1 MFKNCTSLNCVRTN
15 ATLWVDEG
23 GFWGT
28 AADWLLGVSATGDFY
43 NMGGASIPSG
53 SSGIPEGWT
62 EHGPR
67 VKTIS
72 AVPNNPDYGSVS
84 GAGSYMTNTTATLTA
99 TPYAECEFVSWTEN
113 GTVVSTNRTYSFTV
127 SRDRN
132 LVANF
137 ITAPDY
143 LTLTAIDN
151 DVQLCV
157 VVSGS
162 PDISTFEYSYDGAT
176 WTRITGS
183 TNFRVLS
190 AGEYIK
196 FRSQNQISTSYEDY
210 INIRDLSGVGR
221 FTVSGNANTLINYKN
236 VDNVVIGSFA
246 FYDLFFSC
254 YGLTSISSG
263 LLPATTLVSDYCYG
277 FMFFGCEGLTS
288 LPSGLLPAMT
298 LADDCYN
305 GMFGGCSGLTSIPSG
320 LLPATTLASDCYSFM
335 FEGCSGLTSLPSG
348 LLPATTLAGSCYFEM
363 FAGCIGLTS
372 VPSDLLPATTLPDAY
387 LDCGCYEG
395 MFRECKSLMAAPELP
410 ATTLTEYCYCRMFKN
425 CSSLKSVVTHAQTWN
440 TSNTDDWL
448 LGVSATGDFYNMGG
462 ASIPSGSNGIPVGW
476 TEHGPRVKTISA
488 VPNNPDYG
496 SVSGAGTY
504 MVNTTATLTAT
515 PYSGYTFV
523 SWTENDEIVSTDAE
537 YSFTVTGDRSLVAN
551 FEGTAVTNHW
561 IPDVHQFENGMDII
575 AQVRVDG
582 EVQNST
588 LVEVGAFCGDEV
600 RGSGLITCSQMTGKY
615 VVFLRVYGENN
626 DQITFRIYDHYAEV
640 EPAYHIPAKENL
652 VINGL
657 LGDEINPYII
667 DCYSHIQQSDDLA
680 EGWNWYSTYIDV
692 EGAEGFG
699 LLTAGLGAD
708 ADVVKS
714 QVGMSMYYN
723 EYNAWSGSLTTF
735 DNSQMYM
742 IKMNAAHTL
751 EIVGGLTNV
760 AETHLTLHPGWN
772 WVSYPVSVEMPLSDA
787 LAEFTPADGDCI
799 KSQVGM
805 AIYYGAYNAWSG
817 SLNRLTPGQ
826 GFMYKNNS
834 SSAKVLT
841 YSTESKSIAAANVTA
856 DGNHWQ
862 PDIHAYADN
871 MNITAVLSVNGE
883 EQTSADMEIGVF
895 CGGEC
900 RGSGRVVYNELAD
913 RHVIYLTVYGDEGD
927 GLSFRL
933 YDASANVE
941 YPSEADCSL
950 TFAPN
955 LIIGDLFA
963 PYVIDFGSDAVSQDV
978 MTSVSV
984 YPNPVAVGGIIRLG
998 ENCDHVR
1005 VVNSLGVTVGEYT
1018 NTDRIN
1024 GIDIAGVYCLA
1035 ITKGNTIVYSKI
1047 IVE

>member
-1 MFKNCTSLNCVRTN
+1 
-15 ATLWVDEG
+15 
-23 GFWGT
+23 
-28 AADWLLGVSATGDFY
+28 
-43 NMGGASIPSG
+43 MGGASIPSG
-53 SSGIPEGWT
+53 SSGIPVVWT
-62 EHGPR
+62 EYRPED

-72 AVPNNPDYGSVS
+72 
-84 GAGSYMTNTTATLTA
+84 
-99 TPYAECEFVSWTEN
+99 
-113 GTVVSTNRTYSFTV
+113 
-127 SRDRN
+127 
-132 LVANF
+132 
-137 ITAPDY
+137 
-143 LTLTAIDN
+143 
-151 DVQLCV
+151 
-157 VVSGS
+157 
-162 PDISTFEYSYDGAT
+162 
-176 WTRITGS
+176 
-183 TNFRVLS
+183 
-190 AGEYIK
+190 
-196 FRSQNQISTSYEDY
+196 
-210 INIRDLSGVGR
+210 
-221 FTVSGNANTLINYKN
+221 
-236 VDNVVIGSFA
+236 VI
-246 FYDLFFSC
+246 
-254 YGLTSISSG
+254 
-263 LLPATTLVSDYCYG
+263 
-277 FMFFGCEGLTS
+277 
-288 LPSGLLPAMT
+288 
-298 LADDCYN
+298 
-305 GMFGGCSGLTSIPSG
+305 
-320 LLPATTLASDCYSFM
+320 
-335 FEGCSGLTSLPSG
+335 
-348 LLPATTLAGSCYFEM
+348 
-363 FAGCIGLTS
+363 
-372 VPSDLLPATTLPDAY
+372 
-387 LDCGCYEG
+387 
-395 MFRECKSLMAAPELP
+395 
-410 ATTLTEYCYCRMFKN
+410 
-425 CSSLKSVVTHAQTWN
+425 
-440 TSNTDDWL
+440 
-448 LGVSATGDFYNMGG
+448 
-462 ASIPSGSNGIPVGW
+462 
-476 TEHGPRVKTISA
+476 
-488 VPNNPDYG
+488 PNNPDYG

-582 EVQNST
+582 EMQNST
-588 LVEVGAFCGDEV
+588 LIEVGAFCGDEV
-600 RGSGLITCSQMTGKY
+600 RGSSLITCSQMTGKY

-652 VINGL
+652 VINGF

-667 DCYSHIQQSDDLA
+667 DCYSHMQQSDDLA
-680 EGWNWYSTYIDV
+680 GGWNWYSTYIDV
-692 EGAEGFG
+692 EGAEGFSM
-699 LLTAGLGAD
+699 LTAGLGAD

-723 EYNAWSGSLTTF
+723 AYDAWSGSLTTF

-742 IKMNAAHTL
+742 IKMNAARTL
-751 EIVGGLTNV
+751 EIVGGPTNV

-772 WVSYPVSVEMPLSDA
+772 WVSYPASVEMPLSDA
-787 LAEFTPADGDCI
+787 LAGFTPADGDCI

-883 EQTSADMEIGVF
+883 EQTSEDMEIGVF

-900 RGSGRVVYNELAD
+900 RGSGRVFYNELAG
-913 RHVIYLTVYGDEGD
+913 RHVIYLTVYGEEGD

-933 YDASANVE
+933 YDASTDVE
-941 YPSEADCSL
+941 YPAEAGSSL

-955 LIIGDLFA
+955 LIIGDLLA

-1005 VVNSLGVTVGEYT
+1005 VINSLGVTVGEYT

-1024 GIDIAGVYCLA
+1024 GIDIAGAYCLA